1 MDNEST
7 ALSIVG
13 DLPLTTSEVM
23 PRYGDD
29 LARAGLAADQASR
42 GDAFA
47 EYHAEQTE
55 NTRAAQLDALKCFS
69 TYLAQAGIERAVLDL
84 YQDAEA

>member
-13 DLPLTTSEVM
+13 EIPITTGEIV

-29 LARAGLAADQASR
+29 LARAGLAADHASQT
-42 GDAFA
+42 DAFA
-47 EYHAEQTE
+47 
-55 NTRAAQLDALKCFS
+55 
-69 TYLAQAGIERAVLDL
+69 
-84 YQDAEA
+84 